1 MTKRMQNDLSLNEYL
16 NSIDRAIEYTYN
28 SGIYIIYPTET
39 IESLETLWNQFM
51 NQPKSVRKRSDVESY
66 RIFGMDNFDHYMA
79 LRDEYTSQTS
89 NNLYIEESSMDIKAK
104 EEKIYNHVRMMY
116 DNIHKST
123 VLNESVMSEL
133 DLSIKE
139 AIAEARENE
148 VAIVYPCD
156 NIDALDNLIG
166 EYYAMTD
173 KDRSISDAICK
184 KHFKMDNEELYYKL
198 KHNEYTLTESVTP
211 DKVKSNALSF
221 AKKYMKKVIVYE
233 EPKVVME
240 TAFNLYNLLET
251 ELDRKL
257 FEDSI
262 TKDIADREVMD
273 NDIVDMD
280 IIYNDLP
287 YFTADRMVDLGVFSG
302 TTNCFD
308 NIADNTV
315 LEDGTT
321 VKDWF
326 EAYKNNQI
334 NYLKEHNL
342 ARVHT
347 LERLY
352 SDLQELEES
361 GDIDK
366 LNARKQSILE
376 LGWDPEVAFSPENR
390 AINDKKVKDFLDK
403 KTKFIDLR
411 GITDEDIPGYL
422 ENSKGEK
429 LYPIFIILLHGGRF
443 ISNLITHI
451 TKSDVSHA
459 AIAFDA
465 ELKDVW
471 TFNGD
476 SYLFEDKSLGGL
488 SHEPITIYNEHYVEV
503 YCTFIKKKY
512 YENLRYTIEYF
523 KRNAKNYDFD
533 YIGFLKY
540 LFNIDVNETNK
551 FMCSSFT
558 DRMLQVANVNL
569 RNNNEYKKLVSPQK
583 LKTDLSINNKI
594 YMLYSG
600 RADEYNGKKVNDL
613 VNAISKNAKYFS
625 ENGLLQE
632 NLSIEEVD
640 TDYYY
645 LTEGDINLSNYFN
658 NIDMDTNDKIVKD
671 FLDKKSRIID
681 LRKSSVEDLPGY
693 YVSASKEKLYPV
705 YICLVRG
712 EETFSKIVQ
721 FLTRS
726 NVSHACVGFDVEL
739 DKIYSFNDNP
749 EVMYS
754 KESKSGLS
762 EESIKFFNKQGN
774 LYIEVY
780 VTFVKKKYYE
790 NLRYTLEYMKNHTLE
805 YTYDYRGL
813 LKFLFNLNVNEKDKF
828 VCSSFTDR
836 MLQVA
841 NINLRDNNKKLVSP
855 SKLQKEM
862 RNNNKIF
869 CLFSGKSNNYDPK
882 KMEKIVKKISKTA
895 EYFSEAVDLKFTFK
909 KKRKFPLF
917 FLYCYDNIYLSIVPD
932 LSELYYF
939 NKNVNGSQLL
949 KTSASDFSQESVVGL
964 YVCFVT
970 EDRYRKVLEFI
981 EAATAPFYKYTYSQL
996 NILYKLMNINFGTNT
1011 PDKMCIEMID
1021 KIIRLSDCV
1030 DAKKMDDIQKPTYKN
1045 FDELIKRKLDIYGKI
1060 YKIYFDRLK
1069 NYNTTSTE
1077 LFIASNID
1085 NAKLIKESFS
1095 SGSFYKSVILDPD
1108 PVEVKTT
1115 KHPTAFKQLM
1125 EYSKY

>member
-1 MTKRMQNDLSLNEYL
+1 MSKRMQNDLSLNDYL
-16 NSIDRAIEYTYN
+16 NSIDRAIEYTYSSN
-28 SGIYIIYPTET
+28 IYIIYPTET
-39 IESLETLWNQFM
+39 LESLNDLWEKFKS
-51 NQPKSVRKRSDVESY
+51 QPKSVRKKSDVESY

-79 LRDEYTSQTS
+79 LKDMYTSQTS

-104 EEKIYNHVRMMY
+104 EDRVYNHVRMMY
-116 DNIHKST
+116 NNIHKST
-123 VLNESVMSEL
+123 ILNESVMSEL

-221 AKKYMKKVIVYE
+221 AKKYMKKVMVYE

-273 NDIVDMD
+273 NDIVDID

-347 LERLY
+347 LQRLY

-376 LGWDPEVAFSPENR
+376 LGWDPEVVFSPENR

-429 LYPIFIILLHGGRF
+429 LYPIFIILVSRKKV
-443 ISNLITHI
+443 ISNLIKYFTD
-451 TKSDVSHA
+451 SDVSHA

-465 ELKDVW
+465 ELKDTW
-471 TFNGD
+471 SFDGTIN
-476 SYLFEDKSLGGL
+476 LKAEQPLGGFGP
-488 SHEPITIYNEHYVEV
+488 EPVEIYGDHYIEV

-512 YENLRYTIEYF
+512 YENLKYTIEYF
-523 KRNAKNYDFD
+523 KKNKEDFGFD
-533 YIGFLKY
+533 HISFLKY
-540 LFNIDVNETNK
+540 LFGINVNQTNK
-551 FMCSSFT
+551 FVCSSFT

-613 VNAISKNAKYFS
+613 VNAISKNAEYFS
-625 ENGLLQE
+625 ESGLGKDL
-632 NLSIEEVD
+632 LLIEDID
-640 TDYYY
+640 TDFF
-645 LTEGDINLSNYFN
+645 S
-658 NIDMDTNDKIVKD
+658 ID
-671 FLDKKSRIID
+671 
-681 LRKSSVEDLPGY
+681 
-693 YVSASKEKLYPV
+693 
-705 YICLVRG
+705 
-712 EETFSKIVQ
+712 
-721 FLTRS
+721 
-726 NVSHACVGFDVEL
+726 
-739 DKIYSFNDNP
+739 
-749 EVMYS
+749 
-754 KESKSGLS
+754 
-762 EESIKFFNKQGN
+762 
-774 LYIEVY
+774 
-780 VTFVKKKYYE
+780 
-790 NLRYTLEYMKNHTLE
+790 
-805 YTYDYRGL
+805 
-813 LKFLFNLNVNEKDKF
+813 
-828 VCSSFTDR
+828 
-836 MLQVA
+836 
-841 NINLRDNNKKLVSP
+841 
-855 SKLQKEM
+855 
-862 RNNNKIF
+862 
-869 CLFSGKSNNYDPK
+869 
-882 KMEKIVKKISKTA
+882 
-895 EYFSEAVDLKFTFK
+895 EAVDLKFTFK

-917 FLYCYDNIYLSIVPD
+917 FLYCYDNMYLSIIPD

-1069 NYNTTSTE
+1069 NYNTASTE

-1085 NAKLIKESFS
+1085 NVKLIKESFS

>member
-1 MTKRMQNDLSLNEYL
+1 MQNDLSLNDYL
-16 NSIDRAIEYTYN
+16 NSIDRAIEYTYSSN
-28 SGIYIIYPTET
+28 IYIIYPTET
-39 IESLETLWNQFM
+39 LESLNDLWEMFKS
-51 NQPKSVRKRSDVESY
+51 QPKSVRKKSDVESY

-79 LRDEYTSQTS
+79 LKDMYTSQTS

-104 EEKIYNHVRMMY
+104 EDRVYNHVRMIY

-184 KHFKMDNEELYYKL
+184 KHFKMDNEKLYYKL

-273 NDIVDMD
+273 NNIVDMD

-390 AINDKKVKDFLDK
+390 VINDKKVKDFLDK
-403 KTKFIDLR
+403 KSKFIDLR

-429 LYPIFIILLHGGRF
+429 LYPIFIILVSRKKV
-443 ISNLITHI
+443 ISNLIKYF

-465 ELKDVW
+465 ELKDTW
-471 TFNGD
+471 SFDGTIN
-476 SYLFEDKSLGGL
+476 LKAEQPLGGFGP
-488 SHEPITIYNEHYVEV
+488 EPVEIYGDHYIEV

-512 YENLRYTIEYF
+512 YENLKYTIEYF
-523 KRNAKNYDFD
+523 KKNKEDFGFD
-533 YIGFLKY
+533 HISFLKY
-540 LFNIDVNETNK
+540 LFGINVNQTNR
-551 FMCSSFT
+551 FVCSSFT

-613 VNAISKNAKYFS
+613 VNAISKNAEYFS
-625 ENGLLQE
+625 ESGLGKDL
-632 NLSIEEVD
+632 LLIEDID
-640 TDYYY
+640 TDFF
-645 LTEGDINLSNYFN
+645 S
-658 NIDMDTNDKIVKD
+658 ID
-671 FLDKKSRIID
+671 
-681 LRKSSVEDLPGY
+681 
-693 YVSASKEKLYPV
+693 
-705 YICLVRG
+705 
-712 EETFSKIVQ
+712 
-721 FLTRS
+721 
-726 NVSHACVGFDVEL
+726 
-739 DKIYSFNDNP
+739 
-749 EVMYS
+749 
-754 KESKSGLS
+754 
-762 EESIKFFNKQGN
+762 
-774 LYIEVY
+774 
-780 VTFVKKKYYE
+780 
-790 NLRYTLEYMKNHTLE
+790 
-805 YTYDYRGL
+805 
-813 LKFLFNLNVNEKDKF
+813 
-828 VCSSFTDR
+828 
-836 MLQVA
+836 
-841 NINLRDNNKKLVSP
+841 
-855 SKLQKEM
+855 
-862 RNNNKIF
+862 
-869 CLFSGKSNNYDPK
+869 
-882 KMEKIVKKISKTA
+882 
-895 EYFSEAVDLKFTFK
+895 EAVDLKFTFK

-1030 DAKKMDDIQKPTYKN
+1030 DAKKMDDIQKPIYKN

-1069 NYNTTSTE
+1069 NYNTASTE

-1085 NAKLIKESFS
+1085 NVKLIKESFS

-1125 EYSKY
+1125 EYNKY